1 MRTGDLPSDESP
13 SVPAT
18 RPPPPKPSSLPQT
31 GRAFARPHAGLAWTG
46 GVERLLR
53 AVPIRWRIMSIAAVN
68 TVAVLLLV
76 GVIVEGAR
84 TLAGAWGELR
94 QVRQSER
101 LLASLESEAV
111 RLQGLIHR
119 YINEPDPDVLT
130 GIVRRGWT
138 LSGNLTTRAALD
150 PALSGSV
157 RDLVAVNER
166 LLDGFD
172 ELRGVQTQIGA
183 VYSTDILGPA
193 RAIPGLFTT
202 LDVSVD
208 RSSPAWPALGRAREA
223 FSAALAAANSFHLS
237 RNAAAAA
244 QAREHLGIV
253 ERSLP
258 TITDLTTGDTERAAL
273 QSIGIQAAQVRAG
286 IDRLLELFATR
297 DRLLH
302 AEVEGNEE
310 ARMAALDALGNA
322 VRTREARAQAD
333 FDAALASVYWRLGI
347 VSVIF
352 LVVSV
357 LGGIAIAMS
366 ISRPLRELRNTMH
379 AIVGGDYARV
389 HGLDAQDE
397 IGSMARAV
405 AVFRENA
412 FARQRAEAE
421 LRTAK
426 ERAEGALADLQDA
439 QDSLIEAEKLAA
451 LGGLVAGVAHEVNN
465 PVGISLT
472 VASSLARRCE
482 IFQAELAEGQ
492 LRRSRLVEFVEGN
505 RDAANQL
512 VANLQRAGELIQ
524 AFKQVAVDRSHLDR
538 RHFDLGGAVD
548 QIMSSLRPS
557 LKKSK
562 LELELDI
569 PEGIGM
575 DSYPGPLGQVLTNL
589 FLNALAHAYPDGRA
603 GTIRIRAQRVGAG
616 AVELAFTDD
625 GVGMSADVQRR
636 AFDPFF
642 TTRRSQG
649 GTGLGLHIVYNL
661 VTARFGGEIAL
672 HSRPGGGTTFR
683 LTLPL
688 VAPYDTDAD
697 AANTQTDRKY
707 G

>member
-1 MRTGDLPSDESP
+1 MRTNDLPFHESP
-13 SVPAT
+13 GVQASRSST
-18 RPPPPKPSSLPQT
+18 SPKTSSLPQPA
-31 GRAFARPHAGLAWTG
+31 GGFARPHPGLRWTA
-46 GVERLLR
+46 GVERLMR
-53 AVPIRWRIMSIAAVN
+53 VVPIRWRIMSIAAVN
-68 TVAVLLLV
+68 TLAVLVLV
-76 GVIVEGAR
+76 GVIVAGAG
-84 TLAGAWGELR
+84 TLAGAWDELR

-101 LLASLESEAV
+101 LLGSLESEAV

-119 YINEPDPDVLT
+119 YINEPDAEVLT
-130 GIVRRGWT
+130 EIVRRGWT
-138 LSGNLTTRAALD
+138 LSGNLTTRAAVD
-150 PALSGSV
+150 PALAGSV
-157 RDLVAVNER
+157 RGLVVVNER
-166 LLDGFD
+166 LLAGFD
-172 ELRGVQTQIGA
+172 ELRGVQEQIAA

-193 RAIPGLFTT
+193 RAVPGLFTT
-202 LDVSVD
+202 LDVAVD
-208 RSSPAWPALGRAREA
+208 RNSPAWPTLGRAREA
-223 FSAALAAANSFHLS
+223 FSAALAAANGFHLS
-237 RNAAAAA
+237 RDPAAAAD
-244 QAREHLGIV
+244 ARERLAIV
-253 ERSLP
+253 ERTLP
-258 TITDLTTGDTERAAL
+258 SVADLAAGDTEQTAL
-273 QSIGIQAAQVRAG
+273 QSIAIQAAQVRNG
-286 IDRLLELFATR
+286 IDRLVELYATR

-302 AEVEGNEE
+302 TEIEGNEE
-310 ARMAALDALGNA
+310 ARMDALDALGTA
-322 VRTREARAQAD
+322 VRSREARAQAH
-333 FDAALASVYWRLGI
+333 FDAALRSVYRWLWI
-347 VSVIF
+347 VGGVF
-352 LVVSV
+352 LLVSV

-426 ERAEGALADLQDA
+426 ERAEAALADLQDA

-524 AFKQVAVDRSHLDR
+524 AFKQVAVDRSHVDR

-569 PEGIGM
+569 AEGISM

-589 FLNALAHAYPDGRA
+589 FLNALLHAYPEGRA

-616 AVELAFTDD
+616 AVEISFIDD
-625 GVGMSADVQRR
+625 GIGMSADVQRR

-642 TTRRSQG
+642 TTRRSNG

-672 HSRPGGGTTFR
+672 QSRPGGGTTFR

-688 VAPYDTDAD
+688 VAPHDIDAG
-697 AANTQTDRKY
+697 AANADRRY